1 MPQKPLPALDLLSQR
16 LARNNRRIGRTL
28 DQLPT
33 IAAQLVAAWQR
44 QDQRGLKELSQQL
57 LAAARGESSLY
68 AVACELDDHI
78 AAADMASAQRTL
90 LALLGEVGALKSR
103 GIIPAR
109 ALPAAPTA

>member
-44 QDQRGLKELSQQL
+44 RDQRGLKDLSQQL
-57 LAAARGESSLY
+57 LAAARGEASLY
-68 AVACELDDHI
+68 AVARELDDHV
-78 AAADMASAQRTL
+78 AAGDMTAAQRTL
-90 LALLGEVGALKSR
+90 LALMGEVAALKSR
-103 GIIPAR
+103 GIIP
-109 ALPAAPTA
+109 